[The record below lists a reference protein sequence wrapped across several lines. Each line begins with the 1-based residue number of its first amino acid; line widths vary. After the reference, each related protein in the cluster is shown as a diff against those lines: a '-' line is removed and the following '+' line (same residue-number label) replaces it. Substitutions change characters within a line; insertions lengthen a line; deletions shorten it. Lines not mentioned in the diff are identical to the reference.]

1 MRSAGRGRMCIMR
14 VVVAWVGAVVFL
26 AGSVL
31 AGVAIA
37 NATVFSASGFVR
49 DYLGALAA
57 GRVDEVLALPGI
69 DAEGLD
75 GRMLDPR
82 AVQGFDWTVG
92 ADEERGGVHRV
103 TVEFHASGTS
113 GRAVLEVERVG
124 TRFGLFPA
132 WGFAT
137 SPVTPLTVT
146 TSGDARF
153 TAGGLPVELDGG
165 RPTTFAVLTPGV
177 YRLSHDSAF
186 LSAEPVTVAA
196 TGRPAS
202 ATLAI
207 EPDAAFRD
215 AAQRALDTALQACA
229 TQQVLFPTGCP
240 FGYAIDNRVASVP
253 RWTIARL
260 PDAVL
265 EPADHLGLWQVR
277 AAPGLAHLSVEVQSL
292 FDGSVS
298 TLEKDVPFEADYLV
312 GFDGDAVAVVPLPR

>member
-1 MRSAGRGRMCIMR
+1 M
-14 VVVAWVGAVVFL
+14 FL
-26 AGSVL
+26 AGIVL

-37 NATVFSASGFVR
+37 NATVFSASAFVR

-57 GRVDEVLALPGI
+57 GRVDEVLALPGV

-75 GRMLDPR
+75 ERMLDPR
-82 AVQGFDWTVG
+82 AVQRFDWTVG
-92 ADEERGGVHRV
+92 ADEERAGVHHV
-103 TVEFHASGTS
+103 TVEFDASGTS
-113 GRAVLEVERVG
+113 GRAVLAVERIG

-132 WGFAT
+132 WGFAA

-153 TAGGLPVELDGG
+153 TAGGLPVELAGG
-165 RPTTFAVLTPGV
+165 TPTAFAVLTPGV

-186 LSAEPVTVAA
+186 LTAEPVVVAA

-207 EPDAAFRD
+207 EPDAAFRA
-215 AAQRALDTALQACA
+215 AAQRALETALEACT

-253 RWTIARL
+253 HWTIAQM

-265 EPADHLGLWQVR
+265 EPADRLGLWQVR

-312 GFDGDAVAVVPLPR
+312 GFDGDAVALAPLAR